1 MRRRFPARDRVAARG
16 RDQLKGTGGRRTGGR
31 RSREPPAGG
40 GPRQCRWR
48 SWRVGTGTGGCATLN
63 QPLRGRTGP
72 RARAIGSA
80 EEHCLHTAGVTGS
93 NPVSP
98 TSVVTVQ
105 RFLTGLI
112 PARRMGPVLVSAEF
126 RRSRR
131 IRVVLAGMAPLVP
144 PSPCG
149 RAPPAARLRAAPS
162 GPAPPPR
169 PASTRKSRPPFS
181 APGQGMMI
189 NGHGGW
195 MPWPA
200 PCIRP
205 GPNQAAMAG
214 YAILCV
220 TRY

>member
-1 MRRRFPARDRVAARG
+1 MRRRFPARDRVAAPG
-16 RDQLKGTGGRRTGGR
+16 AGPTEGGTTRRRTSGR
-31 RSREPPAGG
+31 RSREPPARA
-40 GPRQCRWR
+40 GPGPCRWR

-149 RAPPAARLRAAPS
+149 RAPPAARLRPRAS
-162 GPAPPPR
+162 GPRPPAPPR
-169 PASTRKSRPPFS
+169 R
-181 APGQGMMI
+181 PGQ
-189 NGHGGW
+189 
-195 MPWPA
+195 PA
-200 PCIRP
+200 RENPDRRSP
-205 GPNQAAMAG
+205 PPA
-214 YAILCV
+214 
-220 TRY
+220 RE